1 MLLDTHA
8 CWRSLRQSTPRLSL
22 IALLIVSLALLL
34 MLSACS
40 VTIGNVPASTPSGP
54 GISEQVQVVQDQSGA
69 TLVLAPVTI
78 HGKGP
83 FNFAIDTGASTS
95 LISSSL
101 ANQLGLP
108 TAGSAEPIT
117 GIGGVTESVPV
128 NVSNWNTGSIRLPS
142 MTIASAPIPRERGAT
157 NFQGL
162 LGSDI
167 WSKFGKFTLDYSSS
181 TLTVYQQIALAPTDR
196 KLAALALIG
205 PTAG

>member
-1 MLLDTHA
+1 MLIHQRF
-8 CWRSLRQSTPRLSL
+8 CWRSLGQQRFRPSL
-22 IALLIVSLALLL
+22 LALLVLSLALLL
-34 MLSACS
+34 SLSACA
-40 VTIGNVPASTPSGP
+40 VTIGNAPASTTAGP

-83 FNFAIDTGASTS
+83 FTFAVDTGASTS

-101 ANQLGLP
+101 ARQLNLP
-108 TAGSAEPIT
+108 VAGSAEPIS
-117 GIGGVTESVPV
+117 GIGGVTQAIPV
-128 NVSNWNTGSIRLPS
+128 KASDWNTGSIRLPS
-142 MTIASAPIPRERGAT
+142 VVIASASIPRERGGT

-181 TLTVYQQIALAPTDR
+181 TLTVYQQIALVPADR
-196 KLAALALIG
+196 RLAFI
-205 PTAG
+205 